1 MLDGCAVTTVEGLAR
16 EGHLHAVQA
25 AFVEA
30 RSLQCGYC
38 TPGMVMS
45 AVALLARDR
54 TPNDA
59 TIRQALAG
67 NICRCGGYSRI
78 LQAVHTAAAMQR
90 DVNRGTA
97 TDQIPLA
104 EAVHDSATGADVWTV
119 VLAPAQNDP
128 RAERDSG
135 WSTPGGARL
144 TIDND
149 GRITAFTGKVDGG
162 QGNRVAFPVHQ

>member
-1 MLDGCAVTTVEGLAR
+1 VRV
-16 EGHLHAVQA
+16 LH
-25 AFVEA
+25 
-30 RSLQCGYC
+30 
-38 TPGMVMS
+38 TWHVMS
-45 AVALLARDR
+45 VVALLARDR